1 MNDYELLLQE
11 REEFEN
17 MIYDLLVTPL
27 FIPDSFWDP
36 VVVCLS
42 SEQIENMV
50 ITPEEVNCSIC
61 KDTKDSFHALQC
73 CNAKMCKDCLV
84 NWFTISVFCPY
95 CKRDQR

>member
-36 VVVCLS
+36 VVICLS
-42 SEQIENMV
+42 SEQIE
-50 ITPEEVNCSIC
+50 IAA
-61 KDTKDSFHALQC
+61 TKL
-73 CNAKMCKDCLV
+73 AKILAE
-84 NWFTISVFCPY
+84 
-95 CKRDQR
+95 